1 MLGISRKHS
10 SLAVDRKPVLS
21 IDQGVQTDGQ
31 GEDTHINLE
40 ITLPLPAPP
49 PRLNRGGANQPEIHK
64 PVSPDL
70 GKVVAMGMNTTLI
83 TSIAHSWFRNLALCK
98 HSLVLLQ
105 AICLIFV
112 G

>member
-10 SLAVDRKPVLS
+10 SLASNRKPVLS

-31 GEDTHINLE
+31 DEDTHINLE

-49 PRLNRGGANQPEIHK
+49 PRLNKGGANQPEIHK

-70 GKVVAMGMNTTLI
+70 GKVVEIGMSSI
-83 TSIAHSWFRNLALCK
+83 TKSLAHSCS
-98 HSLVLLQ
+98 H
-105 AICLIFV
+105 
-112 G
+112 